1 MSDKDWEKLMAKV
14 DKQIE
19 SVSDAQMFPG
29 KKDAPPAQKAAVAAE
44 RASTTSWPAILR
56 LALSTVLGVG
66 VAFWPY
72 ENRCG
77 VGLGGYLAVVSVV
90 VASGVWSAVWT
101 WRHRTG
107 RAHALSLLLIIWG
120 LVLASAEVLPRTGYA
135 KQHLPWSCSR

>member
-1 MSDKDWEKLMAKV
+1 MAKV

-19 SVSDAQMFPG
+19 SVSDAQMFPET
-29 KKDAPPAQKAAVAAE
+29 KDAPPAQKAAVAAE
-44 RASTTSWPAILR
+44 RASTASWPAILR

-66 VAFWPY
+66 VVFWPY